1 MALVSQIDRFDAS
14 WSSIEKK
21 EGQSLKE
28 LKSIATIRS
37 VGASTRIEGS
47 KMTDEEVD
55 VLLKNIDISKLSDR
69 DSQEVA
75 GYFEVLDLI
84 SEAYSDIPITENS
97 IKNLHK
103 TLLKY
108 SEKVVWHRGDYKQ
121 LSNAVEANL
130 LDGTK
135 QVIFRTTEPGIPTE
149 EAMTELITW
158 FKKDK
163 ETHPLVKCALL
174 AYDFVSIHPFQDGN
188 GRLSRLLSTLA
199 LMKSGYQWVQY
210 ISLEH
215 EIEHQK
221 NKYYQ
226 TLRSC
231 QAQRPG
237 EDATAWLHFFLQALI
252 KIQTQLL
259 NKLERQGVMAELAP
273 KEKAILTFIG
283 EHPGCKS
290 GKIAEKLDIPN
301 PTVKRLLA
309 QMVKANLVE
318 KHSAGAG
325 TNYSIL

>member
-1 MALVSQIDRFDAS
+1 
-14 WSSIEKK
+14 
-21 EGQSLKE
+21 
-28 LKSIATIRS
+28 
-37 VGASTRIEGS
+37 
-47 KMTDEEVD
+47 
-55 VLLKNIDISKLSDR
+55 LKNIDISKLSDR

-84 SEAYSDIPITENS
+84 SGAYSDIPITENS

-108 SEKVVWHRGDYKQ
+108 SEKDVWHRGDYKQ

-130 LDGTK
+130 PDGTK
-135 QVIFRTTEPGIPTE
+135 QVIFRTAEPGIPTE

-237 EDATAWLHFFLQALI
+237 EDATAWLHFFFQALI

-290 GKIAEKLDIPN
+290 GEIAERLDIPN

-309 QMVKANLVE
+309 QMVKTNLVE
-318 KHSAGAG
+318 KHGAGAG